1 MKSKL
6 NKKLKSKIE
15 QLVHLFWVWIT
26 RVNQKSAPLTGTFL
40 TGTPLTDN
48 PLKGKQQ
55 SLINCQDVKCRI
67 TSK

>member
-26 RVNQKSAPLTGTFL
+26 RVNQKSAPLTGTPL
-40 TGTPLTDN
+40 TGTPLTDT
-48 PLKGKQQ
+48 PLREATITHKL
-55 SLINCQDVKCRI
+55 SRCQM
-67 TSK
+67 